1 MRNFELYLYDK
12 NKKILLTSFD
22 EQSKTSFSPASTFN
36 EQLQEQENDQYTLT
50 FSIAKYVSP
59 NELNGFINKIYFG
72 SKLKLIM
79 DYGET
84 DIDLIIN
91 SIQPTIYTH
100 NIIYKISAEDEISWS
115 WARRNLGYSY
125 SNSEVKEDGTI
136 TGVENIYTI
145 TRKVLSDC
153 GLSRLWSIDDDIFS
167 PLYNKKIILNVEDSN
182 PYNVLIEACNSV
194 GAYLKKDYK
203 NHKLKYYKKDSIGFS
218 GYRYFPQTNLKSFSV
233 NGSIDN
239 FVSIL
244 HVFGG
249 TNEKEEIISL
259 VPPIPDLL
267 SRWIKTIGGID
278 AFLSSTGY
286 RLSDNSIN
294 WSKIENEILASSNPY
309 IDNGDDEES
318 KKVANEIYNEE
329 KAKLNQ
335 FISIATRVP
344 HLGQFFYDFSYFEK
358 TNQIS
363 EENKNEIMTAF
374 NSSMLKYNL
383 YLRLYE
389 PQYYNL
395 KWEIMSWESKFQ
407 TAAEEYV
414 VLWQQLLQSTNNTTL
429 DNIVN
434 DFNNLE
440 NTLISY
446 IQENNYAYF
455 RNLASLGYDYSKYSA
470 VRMDKQMGI
479 YNDLYSEKEKELSKL
494 KVKRN
499 KIKTVENVFN
509 YEAVQLDEQIA
520 YIEQLLDTYKTLAGS
535 NWKDMNGK
543 RIIPLYEYMKNIL
556 TKNVPTD
563 NFLVTS
569 DGVIL
574 QDRDGNYLESTEISP
589 IRLPNPDDNT
599 KSFSL
604 EELINY
610 CNNRVKSI
618 WNNLYFNY
626 SQYFI
631 EGKYENSDELD
642 SVSLFNQAV
651 IYHDNLNRPEISY
664 NIAVLDIAALE
675 QIDIP
680 RVKVGAKI
688 KVYNEMLNYADEE
701 ENLLDYRDN
710 SLIITGIT
718 TTLRTPG
725 SVSLTVSRQ
734 QWYKGIVEKLLKTVQ
749 Y

>member
-1 MRNFELYLYDK
+1 MHNFELYLYDK

-59 NELNGFINKIYFG
+59 NELNGFVNKIYFG

-84 DIDLIIN
+84 EVDLIIN
-91 SIQPTIYTH
+91 SIQPTVYTH

-115 WARRNLGYSY
+115 WSRRNLGYSY

-145 TRKVLSDC
+145 TRKVLNDC

-167 PLYNKKIILNVEDSN
+167 PLYNKKIILSVEDSN
-182 PYNVLIEACNSV
+182 PYNVLIEVCNST
-194 GAYLKKDYK
+194 GAYLKKDYR
-203 NHKLKYYKKDSIGFS
+203 NHKLKYYKKDSVGFS

-267 SRWIKTIGGID
+267 SRWIKAKGGID
-278 AFLSSTGY
+278 GFLSNAGY

-294 WSKIENEILASSNPY
+294 WSKIETEILASNNPY
-309 IDNGDDEES
+309 IEDGDKEED
-318 KKVANEIYNEE
+318 KKIANEIYLEE
-329 KAKLNQ
+329 KTKLNQ
-335 FISIATRVP
+335 FISIAIRVP

-363 EENKNEIMTAF
+363 TENKNEIMTAF

-383 YLRLYE
+383 YLRIYE

-395 KWEIMSWESKFQ
+395 KWEIMSWENKFQ

-414 VLWQQLLQSTNNTTL
+414 VLQQQLLQSTNKTIS
-429 DNIVN
+429 DNIAN

-440 NTLISY
+440 DTLVSY
-446 IQENNYAYF
+446 IKENDYAYF
-455 RNLASLGYDYSKYSA
+455 RNLASLGYDYYEYSKKRLENKEKTYI
-470 VRMDKQMGI
+470 KL
-479 YNDLYSEKEKELSKL
+479 YNEKEKELSKL
-494 KVKRN
+494 KTKRN
-499 KIKTVENVFN
+499 KIKTIENVFN

-535 NWKDMNGK
+535 NWKDENGD
-543 RIIPLYEYMKNIL
+543 RIIPLYEYMRNIL
-556 TKNVPTD
+556 TKNVPT
-563 NFLVTS
+563 
-569 DGVIL
+569 GIL
-574 QDRDGNYLESTEISP
+574 P
-589 IRLPNPDDNT
+589 IKLPNPDDNT

-610 CNNRVKSI
+610 CNNRVKTI

-734 QWYKGIVEKLLKTVQ
+734 QWYKDIVEKLLKTVQ